1 MKTHQL
7 NKTSSFIAMA
17 TVLAAAAL
25 VSAHAD
31 SVDFEDHVGPPSF
44 GTAGPAQTLVYN
56 FTGYSATFTGGVILT
71 NETSQTTDF
80 TSVYAT
86 SSPNLTG
93 ADPSLTNPL
102 NVTFSQPIQNFEIDV
117 LNAIDGNYRMSDNVG
132 DSIDFTL
139 ATTGG
144 SLQTVGFAAAG
155 TAVSIEYLGGSSTFS
170 GFDFAIDNV
179 RFNQPLT
186 GVPDSGSTILLMLG
200 SVATLFGLQRMFSR
214 QQVSR

>member
-31 SVDFEDHVGPPSF
+31 SVDFEDHVGPPVF
-44 GTAGPAQTLVYN
+44 ATAGPAQTLVYN

-71 NETSQTTDF
+71 NESSQTTDF

-86 SSPNLTG
+86 SSPPG

-102 NVTFSQPIQNFEIDV
+102 TVTFSQPVQNFEIDV
-117 LNAIDGNYRMSDNVG
+117 LNAIAGNYVMADNVG
-132 DSIDFTL
+132 HSINFNL

-155 TAVSIEYLGGSSTFS
+155 TVVTIEYLGGASFPQGIFDSRST
-170 GFDFAIDNV
+170 
-179 RFNQPLT
+179 T
-186 GVPDSGSTILLMLG
+186 
-200 SVATLFGLQRMFSR
+200 
-214 QQVSR
+214 

>member
-1 MKTHQL
+1 MKTRQL

-31 SVDFEDHVGPPSF
+31 SVDFEDHVGPSVF
-44 GTAGPAQTLVYN
+44 ATAGPAQTLVYN

-71 NETSQTTDF
+71 NEASQTTDF

-86 SSPNLTG
+86 GSPSLTG

-117 LNAIDGNYRMSDNVG
+117 LNAINGNYRMSDNVG

-155 TAVSIEYLGGSSTFS
+155 TAVSIEYLGGGTFS

-186 GVPDSGSTILLMLG
+186 GVPDGGSTIALLGLAVLG
-200 SVATLFGLQRMFSR
+200 LFASRKFVRMTAAA
-214 QQVSR
+214 